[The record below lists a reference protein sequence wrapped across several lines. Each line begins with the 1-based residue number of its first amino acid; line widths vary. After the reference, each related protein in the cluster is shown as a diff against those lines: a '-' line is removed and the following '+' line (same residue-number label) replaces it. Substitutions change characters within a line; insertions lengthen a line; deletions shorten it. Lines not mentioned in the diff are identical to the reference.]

1 MPPTSTLR
9 KLKKEDNEFESKL
22 NYTKK
27 SCLNYLFV
35 LIRSSQWQKYNVKE
49 ERPEKK
55 FMKAQS
61 KEIQLMQPM
70 NRYFKLEIISIKYFQ
85 SVE

>member
-9 KLKKEDNEFESKL
+9 KLKEDNEFESKL

-55 FMKAQS
+55 CREAKY
-61 KEIQLMQPM
+61 
-70 NRYFKLEIISIKYFQ
+70 NRKTPH
-85 SVE
+85 

>member
-1 MPPTSTLR
+1 VPPTSTLR
-9 KLKKEDNEFESKL
+9 KLKEDNEFESIL

-61 KEIQLMQPM
+61 KEIQLMQLM
-70 NRYFKLEIISIKYFQ
+70 NRYFKLEIISTKYFQ